1 MTITTTDTPDDEA
14 LRVAVDRQM
23 LKKDGPT
30 PTIVT
35 NVASGGQSVDSQP
48 AIDKVQTLEGVSQSM
63 PRAEVRGA
71 PTMMYGST
79 TNGLFVCAPISA
91 GDDGLLIPMMR
102 ALDNWQHG
110 EGNQP
115 PPAMQ
120 TPRHSDLGDSAFYP
134 GMLRNNQ
141 QIANY
146 PTDAIT
152 IQDREAST
160 VLSVKVGE
168 IKASVGPMTLRLDA
182 TGLHID
188 CPVFINGATSIVGNV
203 DIQGVIAHLGDLGQV
218 GNQLVDGT
226 ISANAFITVP

>member
-1 MTITTTDTPDDEA
+1 MTLTTTDTPDDEA
-14 LRVAVDRQM
+14 LRVAVDRQL

-30 PTIVT
+30 PSIVT
-35 NVASGGQSVDSQP
+35 NVATGGQSVDSQP
-48 AIDKVQTLEGVSQSM
+48 AIDKVQRLEGISQPI

-79 TNGLFVCAPISA
+79 TNGLFVCAPITA

-115 PPAMQ
+115 PPDMQ
-120 TPRHSDLGDSAFYP
+120 TPRHSDLGDSAFFP
-134 GMLRNNQ
+134 GLLRNSQ
-141 QIANY
+141 AIANY

-160 VLSVKVGE
+160 VLSVKAGE
-168 IKASVGPMTLRLDA
+168 IKLTVGAMTVTLDA
-182 TGLHID
+182 TGLHI
-188 CPVFINGATSIVGNV
+188 VGPV
-203 DIQGVIAHLGDLGQV
+203 DITGLVAITGNLGQI
-218 GNQLVDGT
+218 GNQTVDGT
-226 ISANAFITVP
+226 ITANAFITAP

>member
-14 LRVAVDRQM
+14 LRVAVDRQL

-30 PTIVT
+30 PAIVT
-35 NVASGGQSVDSQP
+35 NVATGGQSVDSQP
-48 AIDKVQTLEGVSQSM
+48 AIDKVQRLEGVSQPM

-79 TNGLFVCAPISA
+79 TNGLFICAPISA

-110 EGNQP
+110 EGNGP
-115 PPAMQ
+115 PPDMQ

-134 GMLRNNQ
+134 GLLRESQAISNF
-141 QIANY
+141 

-152 IQDREAST
+152 IQDKAAST
-160 VLSVKVGE
+160 VLSVKEGE
-168 IKASVGPMTLRLDA
+168 IKLTVGAMMVTLDS
-182 TGLHID
+182 TGLHIAA
-188 CPVFINGATSIVGNV
+188 PVFINGETSITGLLALLGNF
-203 DIQGVIAHLGDLGQV
+203 GQQ
-218 GNQLVDGT
+218 GNQIVAGT
-226 ISANAFITVP
+226 VTANAFITAP

>member
-14 LRVAVDRQM
+14 LRVAIDRQL

-35 NVASGGQSVDSQP
+35 NVAAGGQNVDSQP
-48 AIDKVQTLEGVSQSM
+48 AIDKVQRLEGVSQSI

-79 TNGLFVCAPISA
+79 VNGLFICAPITA

-110 EGNQP
+110 EGNGP
-115 PPAMQ
+115 PPDMQ

-134 GMLRNNQ
+134 GLLRDSQSIENF
-141 QIANY
+141 

-152 IQDREAST
+152 IQDRAAST
-160 VLSVKVGE
+160 VLSVKEGE
-168 IKASVGPMTLRLDA
+168 IRATVGAMTLWLDA
-182 TGLHID
+182 AGLHID
-188 CPVFINGATSIVGNV
+188 APVFINGETSITGLLALLGNF
-203 DIQGVIAHLGDLGQV
+203 GQQ
-218 GNQLVDGT
+218 GNQIVAGT
-226 ISANAFITVP
+226 VTANAFITAP

>member
-1 MTITTTDTPDDEA
+1 MTLTTTDTPDDEA
-14 LRVAVDRQM
+14 LRVAVDRQL

-30 PTIVT
+30 PSIVT
-35 NVASGGQSVDSQP
+35 NVATGGQSVDSQP
-48 AIDKVQTLEGVSQSM
+48 AIDKVQRLEGVTQPI

-79 TNGLFVCAPISA
+79 TNGLFICPPISS

-115 PPAMQ
+115 PPDMQ

-134 GMLRNNQ
+134 GLLRDSQ
-141 QIANY
+141 SIANY

-168 IKASVGPMTLRLDA
+168 IKLTVGAMTVTLDA
-182 TGLHID
+182 TGLHI
-188 CPVFINGATSIVGNV
+188 VGPV
-203 DIQGVIAHLGDLGQV
+203 DITGLVAITGNLGQV
-218 GNQLVDGT
+218 GNQIVDGT
-226 ISANAFITVP
+226 ITANAFITAP

>member
-14 LRVAVDRQM
+14 LRVAVDRQL

-30 PTIVT
+30 PSIVT
-35 NVASGGQSVDSQP
+35 NVATGGQSVDSQP
-48 AIDKVQTLEGVSQSM
+48 AIDKVQRLEGVSQPI

-79 TNGLFVCAPISA
+79 TNGLFICAPITA

-110 EGNQP
+110 EGNGP
-115 PPAMQ
+115 PPDMQ

-134 GMLRNNQ
+134 GLLRESQ
-141 QIANY
+141 AIANF

-152 IQDREAST
+152 IQDRAAST
-160 VLSVKVGE
+160 VLSVKEGE
-168 IKASVGPMTLRLDA
+168 IKGTVGPISITIDA
-182 TGLHID
+182 SGIHIVG
-188 CPVFINGATSIVGNV
+188 PVDINGLVAIT
-203 DIQGVIAHLGDLGQV
+203 GDLGQM
-218 GNQLVDGT
+218 GNQIVNGT
-226 ISANAFITVP
+226 ITANAFITAP

>member
-14 LRVAVDRQM
+14 LRVAVDRQL

-30 PTIVT
+30 PSIVN
-35 NVASGGQSVDSQP
+35 NVAVGGQSVDSQP
-48 AIDKVQTLEGVSQSM
+48 AIDKVQRLEGVTQAQ

-79 TNGLFVCAPISA
+79 TNGLFVCAPIVA

-110 EGNQP
+110 EGNGP
-115 PPAMQ
+115 PPDMQ
-120 TPRHSDLGDSAFYP
+120 TPRHSDLGDSVFYP
-134 GMLRNNQ
+134 GLLREGQ
-141 QIANY
+141 AIANY

-152 IQDREAST
+152 IQDKEAST

-168 IKASVGPMTLRLDA
+168 VKITVGGMTLRLDA

-188 CPVFINGATSIVGNV
+188 CPVFINGEVVINGLVALTGNF
-203 DIQGVIAHLGDLGQV
+203 GQQ
-218 GNQLVDGT
+218 GNQIVNGT
-226 ISANAFITVP
+226 ITANAFITAP

>member
-14 LRVAVDRQM
+14 LRVAVDRQL

-35 NVASGGQSVDSQP
+35 NVATGGQSVDSQP
-48 AIDKVQTLEGVSQSM
+48 AIDKVQRLEGVSQPI

-79 TNGLFVCAPISA
+79 VNGLFICAPITA

-110 EGNQP
+110 EGNGP
-115 PPAMQ
+115 PPDMQ

-134 GMLRNNQ
+134 GLLRDSQ
-141 QIANY
+141 SISNY

-152 IQDREAST
+152 IQDKEAST
-160 VLSVKVGE
+160 VFSLKVGE
-168 IKASVGPMTLRLDA
+168 IKLTVGAMTVTLDA
-182 TGLHID
+182 AGLHIVG
-188 CPVFINGATSIVGNV
+188 PVDINGLVAITGN
-203 DIQGVIAHLGDLGQV
+203 LGQM
-218 GNQLVDGT
+218 GNQIVNGT
-226 ISANAFITVP
+226 ITANQFITAP

>member
-14 LRVAVDRQM
+14 LRVAVDRQL

-30 PTIVT
+30 PSIVT
-35 NVASGGQSVDSQP
+35 NVATGGQSVDSQP
-48 AIDKVQTLEGVSQSM
+48 AIDKVQRLEGVSQPI

-79 TNGLFVCAPISA
+79 TNGLFICAPISA

-110 EGNQP
+110 EGNGP
-115 PPAMQ
+115 PPDMQ

-134 GMLRNNQ
+134 GLLRENQ
-141 QIANY
+141 SISKF

-152 IQDREAST
+152 IQDRAAST
-160 VLSVKVGE
+160 VLSVKEGE
-168 IKASVGPMTLRLDA
+168 IKLTVGAMAVTLDA
-182 TGLHID
+182 TGLHIVG
-188 CPVFINGATSIVGNV
+188 PVDINGLVAITGN
-203 DIQGVIAHLGDLGQV
+203 LGQM
-218 GNQLVDGT
+218 GNQIVNGT
-226 ISANAFITVP
+226 ITANAFITAP

>member
-1 MTITTTDTPDDEA
+1 MTLTTTDTPDDEA
-14 LRVAVDRQM
+14 LRVAVDRQL

-30 PTIVT
+30 PSIVT
-35 NVASGGQSVDSQP
+35 NVATGGQSVDSQP
-48 AIDKVQTLEGVSQSM
+48 AIDKVQRLEGVTQPI

-79 TNGLFVCAPISA
+79 TNGLFVCVPITT

-115 PPAMQ
+115 PPDMQ

-134 GMLRNNQ
+134 GLLRDSQ
-141 QIANY
+141 SISNY

-152 IQDREAST
+152 IQDRGAST
-160 VLSVKVGE
+160 VLSVKEGE
-168 IKASVGPMTLRLDA
+168 IRATVGPVTMWLDA

-188 CPVFINGATSIVGNV
+188 APVFINGETSIVGLL
-203 DIQGVIAHLGDLGQV
+203 ALLGDMGQQ
-218 GNQLVDGT
+218 GSQAVDGT
-226 ISANAFITVP
+226 ITANAFITAP